1 MAVPWGQALQ
11 VGGVGFSMVFLV
23 LITLA
28 IVIWLTGLVI
38 TRINSGK
45 GKTDDKK
52 KGA

>member
-11 VGGVGFSMVFLV
+11 IGGVGFSMVFLL
-23 LITLA
+23 LIVLA

-38 TRINSGK
+38 IRVNSGK
-45 GKTDDKK
+45 GKADDKK